1 MRSFRYLPGLL
12 VFLFC
17 FCSSHSTRAQS
28 LSQCRDSLCHF
39 QMISDTF
46 FNTPQR
52 INLLVLKKNALSGYG
67 IEMACRTDS
76 LFQTSRI
83 AEEHFA
89 IAAINGSFF
98 DRDKGGSVSYFE
110 QDDSVY
116 SRTRA
121 PGLKW
126 GVSDSIIN
134 AAMVLHK
141 NHIFGIESARS
152 EQFYEESGNESF
164 VMVSGPLLLKD
175 SIPQK
180 LPEMNFTYT
189 RHPRTCVGITRE
201 AIILITI
208 DGRSDMAYGMN
219 LFEVQKFLLALGCL
233 DAINLDGGG
242 STTMWIK
249 EKGIVNTPSDKTGE
263 RPVANALLILKK
275 CGSAGSTASG
285 PLPVS
290 KTEQSREQILEL

>member
-1 MRSFRYLPGLL
+1 M
-12 VFLFC
+12 V
-17 FCSSHSTRAQS
+17 
-28 LSQCRDSLCHF
+28 
-39 QMISDTF
+39 SDTF

-52 INLLVLKKNALSGYG
+52 INLLVLSKNALSGYRME
-67 IEMACRTDS
+67 IAFQADS

-83 AEEHFA
+83 AEDHFA

-98 DRDKGGSVSYFE
+98 DRDKGGSVSYYE

-116 SRTRA
+116 SRTRS
-121 PGLKW
+121 PGIKW
-126 GVSDSIIN
+126 GVSDRILN
-134 AAMVLHK
+134 GAMVLQK

-152 EQFYEESGNESF
+152 EQFYEESENESF

-180 LPEMNFTYT
+180 LPDMSFTYT
-189 RHPRTCVGITRE
+189 RHPRTCAGITHE

-208 DGRSDMAYGMN
+208 DGRSDMASGMS
-219 LFEVQKFLLALGCL
+219 LPEVQELLLALGCL

-249 EKGIVNTPSDKTGE
+249 EKGIVNIPSDKTGE

-275 CGSAGSTASG
+275 CEFEKES
-285 PLPVS
+285 LR
-290 KTEQSREQILEL
+290 Q

>member
-1 MRSFRYLPGLL
+1 MRSFRYFPGLFIL
-12 VFLFC
+12 LFC
-17 FCSSHSTRAQS
+17 FCSSYPTCAQS
-28 LSQCRDSLCHF
+28 LSMCNDSIGHL
-39 QMISDTF
+39 QMVSDTF

-52 INLLVLKKNALSGYG
+52 INLLVMRKNALSGYRME
-67 IEMACRTDS
+67 IACQADS

-89 IAAINGSFF
+89 IGAINGSFF

-116 SRTRA
+116 SRTRS

-134 AAMVLHK
+134 GAMVLHK
-141 NHIFGIESARS
+141 NQIFGIESARS
-152 EQFYEESGNESF
+152 EQFYEESEDESF
-164 VMVSGPLLLKD
+164 VLVSGPLLLKD

-180 LPEMNFTYT
+180 LPDMSFTYT
-189 RHPRTCVGITRE
+189 RHPRTCAGITRE

-208 DGRSDMAYGMN
+208 DGRSDMAFGMS
-219 LFEVQKFLLALGCL
+219 LPEVQDFLLALGCL

-249 EKGIVNTPSDKTGE
+249 EKGIVNIPSDKTGE

-275 CGSAGSTASG
+275 CEFEKESLQ
-285 PLPVS
+285 P
-290 KTEQSREQILEL
+290 